1 MAHSPP
7 IRIACRDYPG
17 GGRTERLLRLLA
29 TRFTIQE
36 VQTHLDYVIH
46 SVAGYLFLKEMSAVR
61 IAFFGEN
68 VRPDFNLSDYAF
80 AYDWVT
86 FGDRY

>member
-1 MAHSPP
+1 M
-7 IRIACRDYPG
+7 
-17 GGRTERLLRLLA
+17 
-29 TRFTIQE
+29 
-36 VQTHLDYVIH
+36 IH
-46 SVAGYLFLKEMSAVR
+46 SVAGYLFLKEMSAMR